1 MRDGIP
7 TNTAASWPIAARISQ
22 FIGRRS
28 LRGNNYRSDVINGIL
43 KGVLCRIDL
52 GCVENDNAQCLWR
65 KAKFSA
71 AREFDEG
78 WKFSR
83 EMIGDA
89 DDLHFFVDQ
98 FRVRMNRHRFG
109 G

>member
-22 FIGRRS
+22 FIGRKS

-43 KGVLCRIDL
+43 KCVQCRVNL
-52 GCVENDNAQCLWR
+52 GRVEVDDAQCLWR
-65 KAKFSA
+65 KSKFFA
-71 AREFDEG
+71 AREFEEY

-89 DDLHFFVDQ
+89 DDLRFFVDQ
-98 FRVRMNRHRFG
+98 RSVRM
-109 G
+109 

>member
-7 TNTAASWPIAARISQ
+7 TNTAASWQIAARISQ

-43 KGVLCRIDL
+43 KCVQCRIDL
-52 GCVENDNAQCLWR
+52 GCVEIDNAQCLWR
-65 KAKFSA
+65 KSKFSV
-71 AREFDEG
+71 AREFEER

-83 EMIGDA
+83 QMIGDA
-89 DDLHFFVDQ
+89 DDLRFFVDQ
-98 FRVRMNRHRFG
+98 LGVRMNRHRFSG
-109 G
+109 